1 MSENKLTLT
10 IRTITGKKLAKLRAE
25 ELVPSTIYGG
35 NKQPMLTQSDYNT
48 TVKILEKV
56 GYHSPLDLEVEGK
69 KQLALVKNVAI
80 NPVSRRVMNVEF
92 QAVSANEVVE
102 ATAPITLINFEESEA
117 SRIHLVLTQTL
128 EEVAVKAKPSALPKE
143 LVIDATGLKALE
155 DKITVADLKLP
166 KGVELADKELDQEQ
180 IIASLYDPAA
190 EAAAREAETEEPMEA
205 AEVPAEN
212 GTKPETE

>member
-143 LVIDATGLKALE
+143 LVIDATGLKTLE
-155 DKITVADLKLP
+155 DKITMADLKLP

-190 EAAAREAETEEPMEA
+190 EAAAREAETEEPVEA

>member
-48 TVKILEKV
+48 AVKILEKV

>member
-35 NKQPMLTQSDYNT
+35 NKQPILTQSDYNT

-143 LVIDATGLKALE
+143 LVIDATGLKTLE
-155 DKITVADLKLP
+155 DKITMADLKLP

-190 EAAAREAETEEPMEA
+190 EAAAREAETEEPVEA